1 MRRLHQNASAARFA
15 TLNRWHQWRG
25 VTLIELLVVIAIIG
39 LLVSLLLP
47 GIQAA
52 HESARRV
59 QCHNNLRQIGVGLA
73 LYANA
78 AGAFPVGCI
87 GGRTSADQRSLSW
100 NVQLLP
106 YIEQQSIHDRFDF
119 AVSATPATNKAIAA
133 TTIPLFLCPSESEGD
148 LFSSQGPW
156 KGAAFTDYGGIYGVE
171 GIGRGVEQPDSGQE
185 GDAQDLPPFQSAQ
198 TLRDDSLGVMLYD
211 FGVPPRAITD
221 GLSKTVCVAESTYR
235 RQYGYAEWANG
246 HNIFSQ
252 EQSTPINGKGLNNEI
267 GSAHPGGASL
277 VFCDAHVEFTVETVE
292 QTVLDAMLTKAGGD
306 Q

>member
-1 MRRLHQNASAARFA
+1 MRRLHQNVSVARFA
-15 TLNRWHQWRG
+15 PLNRQHQQRG

-52 HESARRV
+52 REAARRV
-59 QCHNNLRQIGVGLA
+59 QCHNNMRQIGVGLA

-78 AGAFPVGCI
+78 AGAFPIGCI
-87 GGRTSADQRSLSW
+87 GGRTPADQRSLSW

-106 YIEQQSIHDRFDF
+106 YLEQQSIHDRFDF
-119 AVSATPATNKAIAA
+119 GVSATPAANKAIAA
-133 TTIPLFLCPSESEGD
+133 TTIPLFLCPSEFEGD

-171 GIGRGVEQPDSGQE
+171 GIGRNVELPDPGQG
-185 GDAQDLPPFQSAQ
+185 GDSQDPPPSQSTQ

-211 FGVPPRAITD
+211 IGVPPRAISD

-235 RQYGYAEWANG
+235 RLSRFAEWANG

-252 EQSTPINGKGLNNEI
+252 EQSTPVNGKGLYNEI
-267 GSAHPGGASL
+267 GSAHSGGASL
-277 VFCDAHVEFTVETVE
+277 LFCDAHVEFVAESVE

-306 Q
+306 R